1 MSSATTYT
9 AHIQEFKKDREQ
21 LEANGY
27 RLQLAKA
34 VSTDGAL
41 PTSNVVYASR
51 ILAPDMS
58 ITWEENYGFNWVQ
71 DMSKPGAKVTYSG
84 EWVAVKLGETFN
96 LDKTGGWVKQN
107 GAASD
112 ANALNIGS
120 NDYKIPVHIIVGVKT
135 ADKVTPQNPQGWTP
149 IYVSPKQILV
159 SGSGQYV
166 PKENIEIWYDTKDD
180 SATMIS
186 TQQTYKEEFD
196 MAGKPEWWFHWDHT
210 TGKWQDQGSAF
221 PVPST

>member
-1 MSSATTYT
+1 LTAFSSTKTNLPNTIQFFQRFYQHSQYSISSKIIMSSATTYT

-107 GAASD
+107 GTASD
-112 ANALNIGS
+112 PNALNIGS

-149 IYVSPKQILV
+149 VS
-159 SGSGQYV
+159 
-166 PKENIEIWYDTKDD
+166 
-180 SATMIS
+180 
-186 TQQTYKEEFD
+186 YK
-196 MAGKPEWWFHWDHT
+196 
-210 TGKWQDQGSAF
+210 AF
-221 PVPST
+221 V